1 MSNQTIDEILN
12 SYVPA
17 TDYSDKRESDP
28 TDRERAKTAIQ
39 AHINAEIAKVLDR
52 IENSPNGAY
61 SGTQA
66 HMMINDTIRAE
77 RNKLKE
83 VK

>member
-28 TDRERAKTAIQ
+28 TDRERAKAAIQ
-39 AHINAEIAKVLDR
+39 KLIGEVIMEDEQSHIGKKYYIQRAL
-52 IENSPNGAY
+52 NSNEL
-61 SGTQA
+61 
-66 HMMINDTIRAE
+66 RAE
-77 RNKLKE
+77 QRQRAKE
-83 VK
+83 RGLL